1 MATPSSR
8 CGKECWLCTLHQH
21 LEKCTHQPMSELTG
35 GVKKGLMFM
44 ANDYRSEN
52 CVTESVT
59 SQHQPSPAS
68 TFWFARQLHGQVNSE
83 ELEAH

>member
-8 CGKECWLCTLHQH
+8 CGKECWSCTLHQH

-52 CVTESVT
+52 YVTESLSHHNT
-59 SQHQPSPAS
+59 SHHQPPPFGLPYSCMTRS
-68 TFWFARQLHGQVNSE
+68 TLRN
-83 ELEAH
+83 